1 MSRIYLRQE
10 LRYRDGAFGDRTVA
24 DAKNFLSNFF
34 KELQIMNTKLLQS
47 LLFAVIAATSSLTLA
62 QSAPAD
68 ARDQAASAFPHAPVG
83 SPFIE

>member
-1 MSRIYLRQE
+1 M
-10 LRYRDGAFGDRTVA
+10 TVRSVIERLPTQ
-24 DAKNFLSNFF
+24 KTFSQNFF